1 MNASKD
7 YRRTVGAIGT
17 ALAAAVAGAM
27 PSLAGAAM
35 PTVEYDLR
43 VHGTGAKTV
52 DVTYSGETVV
62 LDLYAFVRGLDLN
75 PDNDGIS
82 SGSGLFR
89 SSTGGLLGDLLGLGP
104 PSPFNALGSTVG
116 GQIDSDSD
124 GDLDIDVTAAIP
136 SSYSFRIPPP
146 APMPQPAEGHFVGQV
161 QFTVGDFSL
170 SETSIAWTQ
179 RTGLPTLVGIA
190 DGAGINRTL
199 VNIAYGAPVTIR
211 GVTLTPPPGVVYM
224 SGNIAAH
231 TSITQNTWVAPG
243 QSLTFETGVDIA
255 ASGTLNAAGQ
265 TLQIRVNDAT
275 SGNAG
280 GAIVG
285 GNISIGTTA
294 NGTFTQSGGSTQVGS
309 IIAGANATR
318 TGRLD
323 VTGGTLQGNQL
334 TLGPSG
340 GGTGVYTQ
348 GGGTADFVN
357 LNVANNSTATVS
369 GTGQLHVAATSII
382 GDGSTGT
389 FTQAGGS
396 TNLQGD
402 LKIGAGSGGV
412 GTLVVQDGTLVTG
425 STFIGIDGGVGSLQ
439 VSGGVFKPTALA
451 LNRFAGAPPTVTITG
466 GLVQTNTIQ
475 FLFPAVV
482 TQSGGTVT
490 TGATSNL
497 WLKNEPGEFQYALS
511 NGTLNAP
518 SVLIS
523 KTNAAPVA
531 ASGKVGGFAQSGGT
545 SNIKSLTIES
555 TGTANV
561 TGGTMNINSK
571 LDLRG
576 ALDFGGG
583 NTHLNVNSSAFASFV
598 AGQLIAAN
606 NATFTGA
613 SGSLMSFKDQAQ
625 YDSVGT
631 VTSQGLIHIAGQ
643 DLVIPQNQSVGGS
656 GTIEGDVTN
665 NGSLAPGSSPG
676 AITVDGSYT
685 QAASG
690 LLLMEIAGIEPENF
704 DSLAITGPAS
714 LDGLLNVSLLD
725 GFLPSATD
733 SFSIVT
739 ANSLSGTFDNVS
751 GNKIGFTG
759 GTFDVA
765 YSPTGVT
772 LSNFQAV
779 PEPGGVA
786 LIALAMT
793 AVGVRRQRI
802 RRRA

>member
-1 MNASKD
+1 
-7 YRRTVGAIGT
+7 
-17 ALAAAVAGAM
+17 M
-27 PSLAGAAM
+27 PSVAGAAM

-52 DVTYSGETVV
+52 DVTYSGQTVV

-75 PDNDGIS
+75 ANNDGIS

-104 PSPFNALGSTVG
+104 PSPFNSLGSTVG

-124 GDLDIDVTAAIP
+124 GDLDIDVTPAIP
-136 SSYSFRIPPP
+136 TAYAFRVSPP
-146 APMPQPAEGHFVGQV
+146 APMPQPAEGQLVGQV
-161 QFTVGDFSL
+161 QFTVGNFSL

-179 RTGLPTLVGIA
+179 RTGLPTLIGIA
-190 DGAGINRTL
+190 DGAPINRNL
-199 VNIAYGAPVTIR
+199 VQIAYGAPVTIH

-231 TSITQNTWVAPG
+231 TSIAQNTWVAPG
-243 QSLTFETGVDIA
+243 QSLTFESGVDIA
-255 ASGTLNAAGQ
+255 AGGTLNAAGQ

-294 NGTFTQSGGSTQVGS
+294 NGAFTQSGGSMQVGS
-309 IIAGANATR
+309 VIAGASATR
-318 TGRLD
+318 TGQLE

-334 TLGPSG
+334 TLGPAG
-340 GGTGVYTQ
+340 GGTGAYSQ
-348 GGGTADFVN
+348 SGGNADFVN
-357 LNVANNSTATVS
+357 LSVANNSAATVS
-369 GTGQLHVAATSII
+369 GTGQLHVAGTSII
-382 GDGSTGT
+382 GNGGNGT

-402 LKIGAGSGGV
+402 VKIGAGAGGV
-412 GTLVVQDGTLVTG
+412 GTLVVQDGTLVSG
-425 STFIGIDGGVGSLQ
+425 QTFIGIDGGVGSLQ

-451 LNRFAGAPPTVTITG
+451 LNRFGGAPATVAITG
-466 GLVQTNTIQ
+466 GQVQTNTIQ

-490 TGATSNL
+490 TSATSNL
-497 WLKNEPGEFQYALS
+497 WLKNEPGEFQYALLS
-511 NGTLNAP
+511 GTLTAP

-523 KTNAAPVA
+523 KTNASPVA

-555 TGTANV
+555 AGTANV

-576 ALDFGGG
+576 VLDFGGG
-583 NTHLNVNSSAFASFV
+583 SAHLNVNQSAFASFV
-598 AGQLIAAN
+598 AGQLLAAN

-625 YDSVGT
+625 YNSVGT

-643 DLVIPQNQSVGGS
+643 NLVIPQNQSVGGS

-665 NGSLAPGSSPG
+665 NGSIAPGSSPG

-685 QAASG
+685 QASSG
-690 LLLMEIAGIEPENF
+690 ALLMEIAGTGPENF
-704 DSLAITGPAS
+704 DSLAITGAAS
-714 LDGLLNVSLLD
+714 LDGLLNISLLD

-733 SFSIVT
+733 SFAILT
-739 ANSLSGTFDNVS
+739 AGSLSGTFDNVS
-751 GNKIGFTG
+751 GNKINFTG

-765 YSPTGVT
+765 YSPSGVT

-779 PEPGGVA
+779 PEPLGIA
-786 LIALAMT
+786 LIGLATTALS
-793 AVGVRRQRI
+793 VRRK
-802 RRRA
+802 RRRT